1 LVLLTQALIGGI
13 VLAEEISAVRVRFAP
28 SPTGHLHIGGARTA
42 LFNFLFARHQGGTF
56 ILRIEDTDRER
67 STLEAVRHII
77 DGLKWLRLNW
87 DEGPEVGG
95 NYGPYFQLERL
106 PIYLKFAQKLIES
119 GKAYYCYCTPEELAE
134 RREQMLK
141 KGIPPK
147 YDGRCR
153 FLSEEEEKKFINEGR
168 SRVVRFAT
176 PDKGE
181 TVFKDLIKGK
191 VEFVNSLLDDFVML
205 KSDGIPTYNFAAVV
219 DDHLMK
225 ITHVIRGD
233 DHISNTPRQIL
244 VYRALEFDDV
254 PLFAHLPMILG
265 PDGTRLSKRHGATAV
280 VDYKEFGY
288 LPEALVNYL
297 ALLGWAAGDTQEV
310 FSLDELIEK
319 FSLERVGKS
328 SAIFSPEKLGWMNGE
343 YIRKTDIEKL
353 TNRAVPY
360 LQKRGHVPERVNE
373 KQFEYV
379 KKVVALEQE
388 RLKTLADI
396 VELADFFFVDR
407 VRYEEGAVNKILKQD
422 YVPDLLKKLKVKFNE
437 LSPFSAGNVEGAMR
451 TLAEELGLKTSLVFH
466 PLRVAVSGRMV
477 GPGLFDMVEVLG
489 RDRVL
494 KRIDDALQLIGES
507 SSN

>member
-1 LVLLTQALIGGI
+1 M
-13 VLAEEISAVRVRFAP
+13 AEEISAVRVRFAP

-77 DGLKWLRLNW
+77 DGLRWLRLDW

-95 NYGPYFQLERL
+95 DYGPYSQLERL
-106 PIYLKFAQKLIES
+106 PIYQKYAQKLIES

-153 FLSEEEEKKFINEGR
+153 FLSEKEEKKFINEGR

-244 VYRALEFDDV
+244 VYKALGFDDI
-254 PLFAHLPMILG
+254 PQFAHLPMILG

-288 LPEALVNYL
+288 LPDALINYL

-328 SAIFSPEKLGWMNGE
+328 SAIFSPEKLEWMNGE
-343 YIRKTDIEKL
+343 YIRKTDIETL
-353 TNRAVPY
+353 ANRVVPFLQRKGY
-360 LQKRGHVPERVNE
+360 LPEQVTE
-373 KQFEYV
+373 EQLEYV
-379 KKVVALEQE
+379 RKVVTLEQE

-396 VELADFFFVDR
+396 TQLAGFFFVDK
-407 VRYEEGAVNKILKQD
+407 VMYDEEAVNRILKEEHIH
-422 YVPDLLKKLKVKFNE
+422 DLLEKLKVKLAE
-437 LSPFSAGNVEGAMR
+437 LSPFSAKKVEGLMR
-451 TLAEELGLKTSLVFH
+451 GVAEELGLKTSLVFH

-489 RDRVL
+489 KARVL
-494 KRIDDALQLIGES
+494 KRIDDALQLLGMGD
-507 SSN
+507 

>member
-1 LVLLTQALIGGI
+1 MADEV
-13 VLAEEISAVRVRFAP
+13 SRVRVRFAP

-77 DGLKWLRLNW
+77 DGLRWLHLDW
-87 DEGPEVGG
+87 EEGPEVGG
-95 NYGPYFQLERL
+95 DCGPYFQLERL
-106 PIYLKFAQKLIES
+106 PIYQKFAKELIER
-119 GKAYYCYCTPEELAE
+119 GRAYYCYCTPEELAE
-134 RREQMLK
+134 RREEMLK

-153 FLSEEEEKKFINEGR
+153 FLSDGEREKFIEEGR

-205 KSDGIPTYNFAAVV
+205 KSEGIPTYNFAAVV

-244 VYRALEFDDV
+244 VYKALEFDDI

-265 PDGTRLSKRHGATAV
+265 PDGTRLSKRHGATSV
-280 VDYKEFGY
+280 VEYKELGY

-297 ALLGWAAGDTQEV
+297 ALLGWATTDTQEM
-310 FSLDELIEK
+310 FSLEELIQK

-328 SAIFSPEKLGWMNGE
+328 SAIFSPEKLEWMNGE
-343 YIRKTDIEKL
+343 YIRKTEIETL
-353 TNRAVPY
+353 ANGAMPF
-360 LQKRGHVPERVNE
+360 LQKKGYLPEQVTEEHLKYAR
-373 KQFEYV
+373 
-379 KKVVALEQE
+379 KVVALEQE

-396 VELADFFFVDR
+396 GELADFFFVDK
-407 VRYEEGAVNKILKQD
+407 VDYDENAVKKMLKQE
-422 YVPDLLKKLKVKFNE
+422 YVPELLKKLKEK
-437 LSPFSAGNVEGAMR
+437 LAKLAPFGAENVERTMR
-451 TLAEELGLKTSLVFH
+451 ALADELGLKTSLVFH
-466 PLRVAVSGRMV
+466 PLRVAVSGRMM

-489 RDRVL
+489 KDRVL
-494 KRIDDALQLIGES
+494 KRIGDALQLLQKGD
-507 SSN
+507 

>member
-1 LVLLTQALIGGI
+1 M
-13 VLAEEISAVRVRFAP
+13 AEEVSRVRVRFAP

-77 DGLKWLRLNW
+77 DGLRWLHLDW
-87 DEGPEVGG
+87 EEGPEVGG
-95 NYGPYFQLERL
+95 DYGPYFQLERL
-106 PIYLKFAQKLIES
+106 PIYQKFAKELIER
-119 GKAYYCYCTPEELAE
+119 GRAYYCYCTPEELAE
-134 RREQMLK
+134 RREEMLK

-153 FLSEEEEKKFINEGR
+153 FLSDGEREKFIEEGR
-168 SRVVRFAT
+168 SRVVRFT
-176 PDKGE
+176 MPDKGE
-181 TVFKDLIKGK
+181 TMFKDLIKGK

-205 KSDGIPTYNFAAVV
+205 KSEGIPTYNFAAVV

-244 VYRALEFDDV
+244 VYKALEFDDI

-265 PDGTRLSKRHGATAV
+265 PDGARLSKRHGATSV
-280 VDYKEFGY
+280 VEYKELGY

-297 ALLGWAAGDTQEV
+297 ALLGWATTDTQEM
-310 FSLDELIEK
+310 FSLEELIQK

-328 SAIFSPEKLGWMNGE
+328 SAIFSPEKLEWMNGE
-343 YIRKTDIEKL
+343 YIRKTEIETL
-353 TNRAVPY
+353 ANGAMPF
-360 LQKRGHVPERVNE
+360 LQKKGYLPEQVTE
-373 KQFEYV
+373 EHLEYAR
-379 KKVVALEQE
+379 KVVALEQE

-396 VELADFFFVDR
+396 ADLADFFFVDK
-407 VRYEEGAVNKILKQD
+407 VDYDENAVKKMLEQE
-422 YVPDLLKKLKVKFNE
+422 YVPDLMEKLKAKLAK
-437 LSPFSAGNVEGAMR
+437 LSPFGAENVERTMR
-451 TLAEELGLKTSLVFH
+451 ALADELGLKTSLVFH
-466 PLRVAVSGRMV
+466 PLRVAVSGRMM

-489 RDRVL
+489 KDRVL
-494 KRIDDALQLIGES
+494 KRIDDALQLLQKGD
-507 SSN
+507 